1 MTYTETLKKA
11 IAKAETMTSGNIYI
25 NLGMVRKVATK
36 HWEKDEA
43 KRTYI
48 RIDCYTLSG
57 NYKGNYKLGYVD
69 EVTGEYVFDNSAEFD
84 LEIK

>member
-1 MTYTETLKKA
+1 MEFQETLKKA

-25 NLGMVRKVATK
+25 NLGVNRKVVAK
-36 HWEKDEA
+36 HWEKGDQ

-48 RIDCYTLSG
+48 RIDCYTLHG

-69 EVTGEYVFDNSAEFD
+69 EVTGEYVYDSSAEFD